1 MLVVWGYDLDN
12 IIPTCRDFEDKLI
25 KLVWEG
31 RSMFTNSCASSST
44 GSDVDEKSGSGL
56 GLMVDDKEVAA
67 IVEQKVESSK
77 RQAGDGGSKKRHPFN
92 WGLGYFK
99 SKRHDV
105 ERSGSAPRPVRL
117 LAALYAGVALGL
129 SICGYRS

>member
-1 MLVVWGYDLDN
+1 
-12 IIPTCRDFEDKLI
+12 
-25 KLVWEG
+25 
-31 RSMFTNSCASSST
+31 MFTNSCASSST
-44 GSDVDEKSGSGL
+44 GSDMDEKSGSGL

-77 RQAGDGGSKKRHPFN
+77 RQAGDGGSTKRHPFN